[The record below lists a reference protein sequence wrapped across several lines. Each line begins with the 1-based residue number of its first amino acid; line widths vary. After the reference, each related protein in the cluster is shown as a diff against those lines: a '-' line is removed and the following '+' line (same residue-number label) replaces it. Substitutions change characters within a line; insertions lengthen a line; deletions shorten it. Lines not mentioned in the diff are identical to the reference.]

1 MLQPITDSAP
11 ARIAPPPR
19 PRADLHCHSV
29 ASNKTGEAMLNMI
42 ACPESYSP
50 PTEVYGQALARGMA
64 FVTLTDH
71 DSIEGAMALA
81 DRPDVIVG
89 EEVTV
94 WFPEDGCKIH
104 FLAYGI
110 DRRQHADLQR
120 LAKDVY
126 AVAEY
131 VEQEN
136 IAHSVAHPIY
146 RQNDK
151 LERWHL
157 ERLLLLFKAF
167 ETLNGAHS
175 QLHRTAFEPLL
186 DKLDAAE
193 IRRLAEVHDIAP
205 RWPEP
210 WVKAR
215 TGGSDD
221 HGLLNVGRTWTEF
234 PAAARTVADVLDSLR
249 AGTCAAGGEAGSAL
263 KLAHTFY
270 GVGVRYY
277 TRHLLAPGGGRAN
290 VATLLLQTLVGERAM
305 PTKLEMAGA
314 FARSRAKRAGRWAMV
329 PVATARSGA
338 AAAAGLLRRGMG
350 VPPMI
355 RSKGVP
361 PLPGNGTLAAQG
373 QDAPATKHGRD
384 AHATA
389 TSGGDSVG
397 LIKRLFLDSAK
408 RRLGDH
414 PDLLASLNRGL
425 PPLGEHAAMFDF
437 VRGINRDVTAGVTD
451 AIAASIDRASLV
463 GLFDS
468 ISAAMAQQF
477 VLAPYYFALFHQN
490 KERQLLGQI
499 TRQVP
504 PRTAGTLKV
513 GLFTDTFDEV
523 NGVGRFVRDMAAQAA
538 AKGRD
543 FTVCTSSEQSNLKFD
558 VPNRVNFPPLLSRP
572 LPLYEELALNLP
584 PVLEVLQWADAQQFD
599 VIHVSTPGPMGLCG
613 WLAGKMLRAPVVG
626 TYHTDF
632 PAYAQSLTGDH
643 RIANGVEQY
652 IRWFYDRTKTVFT
665 RSDAYKFNLRDL
677 GVPDGR
683 VRSITPGI
691 DTEKFNPGGRD
702 AGVWRRVGVGEPLRV
717 LYVGRVSVE
726 KNLPLL
732 ADAFRRLCAGRRD
745 VALVVAGDGPYREQ
759 MERSLADLPAHF
771 LGVQDDASL
780 AALYAS
786 ADLFAFPSRT
796 DTLGQAVMEA
806 QASGLPALVSPDG
819 GPKETVCD
827 GRAGGEPATGR
838 VLPATDAQVWADA
851 MGELLDDPA
860 ARSRLGRAA
869 AARAAARYSLAR
881 TFDDF
886 WSDHLDAAGQPQR
899 EDAPVPPVAVGAAV

>member
-1 MLQPITDSAP
+1 MLQPITDDALSP
-11 ARIAPPPR
+11 AAGR

-71 DSIEGAMALA
+71 DSIDGALSLA
-81 DRPDVIVG
+81 DRPDVLVG

-110 DRRQHADLQR
+110 GRAQHAELQR

-131 VEQEN
+131 VEREG

-157 ERLLLLFKAF
+157 ERLLLLFKGF
-167 ETLNGAHS
+167 ECLNGAHS
-175 QLHRTAFEPLL
+175 NLHRTAFEPLL

-210 WVKAR
+210 WKKAR

-234 PAAARTVADVLDSLR
+234 PAGTETVQDVLRCLR
-249 AGTCAAGGEAGSAL
+249 AGDCSPGGEAGSAL

-277 TRHLLAPGGGRAN
+277 TRHLLEPGGGRAN

-305 PTKLEMAGA
+305 PTRLEMASA
-314 FARSRAKRAGRWAMV
+314 FARSRVRRAGRWAMV
-329 PVATARSGA
+329 PVVTAKM
-338 AAAAGLLRRGMG
+338 AAAGLVRRGMG
-350 VPPMI
+350 VPPMT
-355 RSKGVP
+355 RPKGVP
-361 PLPGNGTLAAQG
+361 PLPAKDRHAQKGGEQG

-384 AHATA
+384 AHATGH
-389 TSGGDSVG
+389 SGGDSVG

-414 PDLLASLNRGL
+414 PELLDTLKAGL
-425 PPLGEHAAMFDF
+425 PPLGEHGVMFDF
-437 VRGINRDVTAGVTD
+437 IRGINRDVTAGVSD
-451 AIAASIDRASLV
+451 AIAASVDRASLV

-477 VLAPYYFALFHQN
+477 VLSPYYFALFHQN

-504 PRTAGTLKV
+504 PLTSRTLKV

-523 NGVGRFVRDMAAQAA
+523 NGVGRFVRDMAAQANA
-538 AKGRD
+538 AGCD
-543 FTVCTSSEQSNLKFD
+543 LTVHTCSEPASLKFE
-558 VPNRVNFPPLLSRP
+558 VRNRVNFAPLLSRP

-584 PVLEVLQWADAQQFD
+584 PVLEVLEWADRQQFD

-613 WLAGKMLRAPVVG
+613 WLAAKMLRVPTAG

-632 PAYAQSLTGDH
+632 PAYALSLTGDH
-643 RIANGVEQY
+643 RVANGVEQY
-652 IRWFYDRTKTVFT
+652 IKWFYDRTKTVFT

-683 VRSITPGI
+683 VRSIVPGI
-691 DTEKFNPGGRD
+691 DLEKFNPGRRD
-702 AGVWRRVGVGEPLRV
+702 PAVWKRLGVKEPLRI

-732 ADAFRRLCAGRRD
+732 ADAFRQLCATRRD
-745 VALVVAGDGPYREQ
+745 VALVVAGDGPYRAEMQ
-759 MERSLADLPAHF
+759 KLLADLPARF
-771 LGVQDDASL
+771 LGVQDDAAL
-780 AALYAS
+780 AKLYAS

-806 QASGLPALVSPDG
+806 QASGLPAVVSPDG
-819 GPKETVCD
+819 GPKETVSD
-827 GRAGGEPATGR
+827 GRPGEAATGR
-838 VLPATDAQVWADA
+838 VLPATDPAAWADTMA
-851 MGELLDDPA
+851 DLLDDPA
-860 ARSRLGRAA
+860 LRSKLGRAA
-869 AARAAARYSLAR
+869 ATRAAERYSLAR
-881 TFDDF
+881 TFEAF
-886 WSDHLDAAGQPQR
+886 WDDHLAAAAVATREEIPAPGQ
-899 EDAPVPPVAVGAAV
+899 PVAVA

>member
-1 MLQPITDSAP
+1 MLQTTTDSPLSP
-11 ARIAPPPR
+11 AGTPR

-50 PTEVYGQALARGMA
+50 PTEVYGQALARGMT

-71 DSIEGAMALA
+71 DSIEGAMSLA
-81 DRPDVIVG
+81 GRPDVLVG

-110 DRRQHADLQR
+110 DRPQHAELQR

-131 VEQEN
+131 VEREG

-157 ERLLLLFKAF
+157 ERLLLLFKGF
-167 ETLNGAHS
+167 ECLNGAHS
-175 QLHRTAFEPLL
+175 NLHRTAFEPLL

-210 WVKAR
+210 WKKAR

-234 PAAARTVADVLDSLR
+234 PTGTKTVEDVLRCLR
-249 AGTCAAGGEAGSAL
+249 EGECSPGGEAGSAL

-314 FARSRAKRAGRWAMV
+314 FARSRVRRAGRWAMV
-329 PVATARSGA
+329 PVATARTGVA
-338 AAAAGLLRRGMG
+338 AAWGGLRRGTG
-350 VPPMI
+350 VPPA
-355 RSKGVP
+355 SA
-361 PLPGNGTLAAQG
+361 PLP
-373 QDAPATKHGRD
+373 PSTKIRESGRD
-384 AHATA
+384 ARSTG
-389 TSGGDSVG
+389 GGDSVG
-397 LIKRLFLDSAK
+397 LIKRLFLDSAR

-414 PDLLASLNRGL
+414 PELLDTLKAGL
-425 PPLGEHAAMFDF
+425 PPLGEHGAMFDF
-437 VRGINRDVTAGVTD
+437 IRGINRDVSAGVSD
-451 AIAASIDRASLV
+451 AVADSIDRASLV

-477 VLAPYYFALFHQN
+477 VLSPYYFALFHQN

-504 PRTAGTLKV
+504 PRTARTLKV

-523 NGVGRFVRDMAAQAA
+523 NGVGRFVRDMAAQATA
-538 AKGRD
+538 AGCD
-543 FTVCTSSEQSNLKFD
+543 LTVHTCADPATLKFD
-558 VPNRVNFPPLLSRP
+558 VPNRANFAPLLSRP

-584 PVLEVLQWADAQQFD
+584 PVLEVLEWADRQQFD

-613 WLAGKMLRAPVVG
+613 WLAAKMLRVPTAG

-632 PAYAQSLTGDH
+632 PAYALSLTGDH
-643 RIANGVEQY
+643 RVANGVEQY
-652 IRWFYDRTKTVFT
+652 VKWFYDRTKTVFT

-683 VRSITPGI
+683 VRSIVPGI
-691 DTEKFNPGGRD
+691 DLAKFNPGRRD
-702 AGVWRRVGVGEPLRV
+702 PGVWRRLGVAEPLRV

-732 ADAFRRLCAGRRD
+732 ADAFGRLCGRRRD
-745 VALVVAGDGPYREQ
+745 VALVVAGDGPYRTEMQ
-759 MERSLADLPAHF
+759 RRLKHLPAHF
-771 LGVQDDASL
+771 LGVQGDDEL

-806 QASGLPALVSPDG
+806 QASGLPAVVSPDG
-819 GPKETVCD
+819 GPKETVSD
-827 GRAGGEPATGR
+827 GRPGEPATGR
-838 VLPATDAQVWADA
+838 IVPATDPAAWADA
-851 MGELLDDPA
+851 LADLLDDPA
-860 ARSRLGRAA
+860 QRSKLGRAA
-869 AARAAARYSLAR
+869 AARAAERYSLAR
-881 TFDDF
+881 TFAAF
-886 WSDHLDAAGQPQR
+886 WADHLAASAVAPRDDAAVPAAVVA
-899 EDAPVPPVAVGAAV
+899 EPVP